1 MPADEARRGTDADTS
16 RGRTGPRHA
25 APKKP
30 LLTRLHVPAG
40 KAIALAAMPTAVL
53 MGMGLTPQ
61 LAQAKPGVPKNPFR
75 DGPCVTAPDEQ
86 SKDAEKDAED
96 EQDAKEKAAKEAAA
110 KAEAAREKADEARDK
125 ADGEDGGEDGG
136 GSGTSKPSGGGADAG
151 SSRPGSSGDADSG
164 KGSGDSGADS
174 GKDSGDSGKDDED
187 AADEPAPD
195 KPKNPLDPLGLGDAL
210 KDILTPKEKKAQEEK
225 AEEERAAEEE
235 SGDDKSS
242 GPSDDDAKDSDGE
255 DSRSGKATKPAEDT
269 LGKAKDGLKD
279 TADKA
284 EDRLKD
290 AADKADDL
298 ADKAEKAAEKA
309 KEKAEGK
316 GDDEGEEE
324 GEEESKDPM
333 APDEDGK
340 KPFPCVVEK
349 KVAGDDE
356 QSPAPI
362 PNQPWHLEASSLLLK
377 GADYKGVVNLKMP
390 DGRTKQALKYIISG
404 GTDIGD
410 LHQIV
415 ESPNGK
421 KYHVQAAKGST
432 STIRGGDTTMYTERI
447 SGNLFGLI
455 PVTFDPEHPPPL
467 NLPLIYFT
475 NVKVQQ
481 AGQFGGELT
490 IPGLHQ
496 SITD

>member
-1 MPADEARRGTDADTS
+1 M
-16 RGRTGPRHA
+16 RTGPRHA

-86 SKDAEKDAED
+86 SKEAEKD
-96 EQDAKEKAAKEAAA
+96 EQDARAKAAKKAED
-110 KAEAAREKADEARDK
+110 KAEAARKKADEAEDK
-125 ADGEDGGEDGG
+125 ADGEDGQAGKGADKDGDVSAN
-136 GSGTSKPSGGGADAG
+136 GSSGSSKPSGGDGDDGKSGSTPSGDA
-151 SSRPGSSGDADSG
+151 DADSG
-164 KGSGDSGADS
+164 KGSGDG
-174 GKDSGDSGKDDED
+174 GKDDED
-187 AADEPAPD
+187 AAAEPDPAE
-195 KPKNPLDPLGLGDAL
+195 PKNPLDPLGLGDAL
-210 KDILTPKEKKAQEEK
+210 KDILTPEEKRAEEKKE
-225 AEEERAAEEE
+225 AERE
-235 SGDDKSS
+235 SADEKSS
-242 GPSDDDAKDSDGE
+242 DSSDRDAEGTDGDAKDSDGT
-255 DSRSGKATKPAEDT
+255 DKDTKPVEDT
-269 LGKAKDGLKD
+269 LDKAKDGLKD
-279 TADKA
+279 TAGKA
-284 EDRLKD
+284 EDRLRD

-298 ADKAEKAAEKA
+298 ADKAEKAADKA
-309 KEKAEGK
+309 KDKAEGK
-316 GDDEGEEE
+316 AEDDDEA
-324 GEEESKDPM
+324 KDPM
-333 APDEDGK
+333 AADEDGK

-349 KVAGDDE
+349 KVDGDDE

-390 DGRTKQALKYIISG
+390 NGQTKQALKYIISG

-432 STIRGGDTTMYTERI
+432 STIRKGDTTMYTERI

-455 PVTFDPEHPPPL
+455 PITFDPEHPPPL